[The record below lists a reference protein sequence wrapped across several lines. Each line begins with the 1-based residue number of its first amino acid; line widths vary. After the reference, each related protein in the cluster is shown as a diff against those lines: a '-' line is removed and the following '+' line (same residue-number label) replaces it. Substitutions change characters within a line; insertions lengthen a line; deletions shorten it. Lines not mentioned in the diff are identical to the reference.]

1 MLAVVAA
8 CANACVRW
16 AGCIWWHHS
25 NTGGTLC
32 LHWQ

>member
-8 CANACVRW
+8 RANACVLR
-16 AGCIWWHHS
+16 AGCIWCHRS

-32 LHWQ
+32 PHC